1 MVCLATLSLGALISA
16 LLIPIMINNDWRRAK
31 FVFFYGL
38 IALALQQGAC
48 LIDGD
53 FGGWL
58 AFFLI
63 VVATVLLVLG
73 HLGYLDTPVKKNC
86 PLPPI
91 RPSASGSG
99 PGFGP
104 GSGSACKKPD
114 TIPMC
119 PDCPGVD
126 PCPPPTCL

>member
-1 MVCLATLSLGALISA
+1 MVCLATVALGALISA
-16 LLIPIMINNDWRRAK
+16 LLIPTMINNDWRRAK

-38 IALALQQGAC
+38 VAIVLQQAAC
-48 LIDGD
+48 MIDGD

-73 HLGYLDTPVKKNC
+73 HLGYLDTKEAKKC
-86 PLPPI
+86 PPPRPKPLPP
-91 RPSASGSG
+91 PPPHSASECS
-99 PGFGP
+99 
-104 GSGSACKKPD
+104 KPP

-119 PDCPGVD
+119 PDCPNVD
-126 PCPPPTCL
+126 YCPPPTCI